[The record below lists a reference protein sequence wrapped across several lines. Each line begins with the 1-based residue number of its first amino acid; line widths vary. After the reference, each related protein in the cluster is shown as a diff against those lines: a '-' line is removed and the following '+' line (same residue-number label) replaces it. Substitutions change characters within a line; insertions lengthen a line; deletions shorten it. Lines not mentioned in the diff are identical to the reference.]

1 MSDLVSGLQVRDVTA
16 RYGDNVVLRDVD
28 LAVEP
33 GTTTAILGPS
43 GCGKTTLLRV
53 VAGFHRPDAGT
64 VRLDGREVVAPGTW
78 TPPEKRGIG
87 YLAQEGN
94 LFPHLSVGE
103 NIAFGLPG
111 GMRRSPGR
119 VEELLELVGLPA
131 QFRDRRP
138 DQLSGGQQQRVALAR
153 SLAPEPKVMLLDE
166 PFSALDAAL
175 RSSTRR
181 AVADALAAQDVTVLL
196 VTHDQGEALS
206 FADQL
211 AIMRAGDIVQVGPPR
226 EVYEHPVDQET
237 AAFLGDLVVVPGVA
251 DGTVVRS
258 PLGTLPQADPRPRG
272 PVQVAVRP
280 EQLTLT
286 TVATH
291 PQDDTGRIPAV
302 VRSLEYFGH
311 DVLVELELPADPSG
325 RLTATVLARVPGD
338 GSPREGDQVAV
349 SVRGDARL
357 FPVSQQAT
365 ADQG

>member
-1 MSDLVSGLQVRDVTA
+1 MSGLEVRGVTA

-28 LAVEP
+28 LDVAP

-53 VAGFHRPDAGT
+53 VAGFHRPD
-64 VRLDGREVVAPGTW
+64 DGRVAFDGRPVVAPGAW

-131 QFRDRRP
+131 DFRERRP

-211 AIMRAGDIVQVGPPR
+211 AIMRSGNIVQVGPPR
-226 EVYEHPVDQET
+226 EVYEHPVDRDT
-237 AAFLGDLVVVPGVA
+237 ASFLGDLVVVPGVA
-251 DGTVVRS
+251 DGRVVRS
-258 PLGTLPQADPRPRG
+258 PLGTLPQVDPKPHG

-280 EQLTLT
+280 EQLALT
-286 TVATH
+286 PVT
-291 PQDDTGRIPAV
+291 DDQASGAGRIPAV
-302 VRSLEYFGH
+302 VRSTEYFGH

-325 RLTATVLARVPGD
+325 RVTATVLARVPGD
-338 GSPREGDQVAV
+338 GSPGPGDQVEV

-357 FPVSQQAT
+357 FPAASGEEPERA
-365 ADQG
+365 